1 MRLVTSR
8 TPQEP
13 SRPSGPPAPGSLP
26 GPHAAYLR
34 VYEPVSAFP
43 EGEREAW
50 ADYARSSGTRA
61 GRVAAEQH
69 RALAGVLSVPP
80 RPVPAEEEREAFVL
94 EVDSVVHVCPA
105 QTRLRSWLALGRF
118 RDGLPDSLLHA
129 FVPPLALERA
139 EADHARWGGEQAD
152 APLRILTATWSVP
165 LPWFVPF
172 APADRLVD
180 LTGRYPAVV
189 HRTRMSAA
197 RRRVAR
203 ALRALRSA
211 DRAEQAGAAGD
222 LADLADVVT
231 EVGELGRWL
240 EEFHSRSWIE
250 LDYAGLARLLGRDG
264 VLEDDSVAEV
274 AATVA
279 ALTEDDRDEAAR
291 HYAAVVGRWS
301 AVQALERAN

>member
-43 EGEREAW
+43 DGEREAW
-50 ADYARSSGTRA
+50 TDYARSSGTRA

-80 RPVPAEEEREAFVL
+80 RPVPDEEEREAFVL

-105 QTRLRSWLALGRF
+105 QARLRSWLALGRF

-139 EADHARWGGEQAD
+139 EAEHARWGRGQAD

-172 APADRLVD
+172 VPADRLVD

-203 ALRALRSA
+203 ALRALRRA
-211 DRAEQAGAAGD
+211 DHADLAD
-222 LADLADVVT
+222 LADLADVVA

-279 ALTEDDRDEAAR
+279 ALTEDGPDEAAR

>member
-34 VYEPVSAFP
+34 VYEPVAAFP

-80 RPVPAEEEREAFVL
+80 RPVPDEEEREAFVL

-139 EADHARWGGEQAD
+139 EADHARWGGEQAG

-172 APADRLVD
+172 VPADRLVD

-203 ALRALRSA
+203 ALRALR
-211 DRAEQAGAAGD
+211 
-222 LADLADVVT
+222 T
-231 EVGELGRWL
+231 P
-240 EEFHSRSWIE
+240 
-250 LDYAGLARLLGRDG
+250 
-264 VLEDDSVAEV
+264 
-274 AATVA
+274 T
-279 ALTEDDRDEAAR
+279 
-291 HYAAVVGRWS
+291 
-301 AVQALERAN
+301 

>member
-34 VYEPVSAFP
+34 VYEPVTAFP

-50 ADYARSSGTRA
+50 ADYARSSATRA
-61 GRVAAEQH
+61 GGVAAEQH

-80 RPVPAEEEREAFVL
+80 RPVPDEEEREAFVL
-94 EVDSVVHVCPA
+94 EIDSVVHVCPA

-139 EADHARWGGEQAD
+139 EADHARWGGEQAGH
-152 APLRILTATWSVP
+152 PLRILTATWSVP

-172 APADRLVD
+172 VPADRLVD

-203 ALRALRSA
+203 ALRT
-211 DRAEQAGAAGD
+211 
-222 LADLADVVT
+222 ADLAEATGTGTDAAADVVA

-240 EEFHSRSWIE
+240 EEFHARSWLE
-250 LDYAGLARLLGRDG
+250 LDYAGLARLLGREG

-274 AATVA
+274 AAAVA
-279 ALTEDDRDEAAR
+279 ALTEDDPDEAAR

>member
-43 EGEREAW
+43 DGEREAW
-50 ADYARSSGTRA
+50 TDYARSSGTRA

-80 RPVPAEEEREAFVL
+80 RPVPDEEEREAFVL

-105 QTRLRSWLALGRF
+105 QARLRSWLALGRF

-139 EADHARWGGEQAD
+139 EAEHARWGGGQAD

-172 APADRLVD
+172 VPADRLVD

-203 ALRALRSA
+203 ALRALRRA
-211 DRAEQAGAAGD
+211 DHADLAD
-222 LADLADVVT
+222 LADLADVVA

-279 ALTEDDRDEAAR
+279 ALTEDDPDEAAR

>member
-80 RPVPAEEEREAFVL
+80 RPVPDEEEREAFVL

-172 APADRLVD
+172 VPADRLVD

-203 ALRALRSA
+203 ALRALQRA
-211 DRAEQAGAAGD
+211 D
-222 LADLADVVT
+222 LTHLADVVA

-279 ALTEDDRDEAAR
+279 ALAEDDPDAAAR
-291 HYAAVVGRWS
+291 HFAAVIGRWS

>member
-1 MRLVTSR
+1 
-8 TPQEP
+8 
-13 SRPSGPPAPGSLP
+13 
-26 GPHAAYLR
+26 
-34 VYEPVSAFP
+34 VSAFP
-43 EGEREAW
+43 EPERAAW
-50 ADYARSSGTRA
+50 TEYARSSGSRA

-69 RALAGVLSVPP
+69 HALTGVLSVPP
-80 RPVPAEEEREAFVL
+80 RPVPDEEVREAFVL
-94 EVDSVVHVCPA
+94 EVDSVVHVCPV
-105 QTRLRSWLALGRF
+105 QTRLRSWVALGRF
-118 RDGLPDSLLHA
+118 RDGLPDALLHA

-139 EADHARWGGEQAD
+139 EADHERWGGAEAGV
-152 APLRILTATWSVP
+152 ALRILTATWSVP

-203 ALRALRSA
+203 ALRALRT
-211 DRAEQAGAAGD
+211 
-222 LADLADVVT
+222 ADLAAATGEAVDVVA
-231 EVGELGRWL
+231 EVSELGRWL
-240 EEFHSRSWIE
+240 EEFHARSWLE

-274 AATVA
+274 AAAVA
-279 ALTEDDRDEAAR
+279 ALTEDDPEEAAR
-291 HYAAVVGRWS
+291 HYAAVLARWS

>member
-1 MRLVTSR
+1 MPVVTSR
-8 TPQEP
+8 TPHEP
-13 SRPSGPPAPGSLP
+13 SRPSGPPTPGSLP

-34 VYEPVSAFP
+34 VYEPVTAFP
-43 EGEREAW
+43 EDEREAW
-50 ADYARSSGTRA
+50 VDYARSSGNRD

-80 RPVPAEEEREAFVL
+80 RPVPDEEEREAFVL
-94 EVDSVVHVCPA
+94 EIDSVVHVCPA

-139 EADHARWGGEQAD
+139 EADHARWGGEQAG

-172 APADRLVD
+172 VPADRLVD

-203 ALRALRSA
+203 ALRALRTA
-211 DRAEQAGAAGD
+211 DLTGAGD
-222 LADLADVVT
+222 SAAEAAADAVAEVT
-231 EVGELGRWL
+231 ELGRWL
-240 EEFHSRSWIE
+240 EEFHARSWLE

-274 AATVA
+274 GAAVA
-279 ALTEDDRDEAAR
+279 ALTEDDPDEAAR
-291 HYAAVVGRWS
+291 HYAALVGRWS

>member
-80 RPVPAEEEREAFVL
+80 RPVPDEEEREAFVL

-172 APADRLVD
+172 VPADRLVD
-180 LTGRYPAVV
+180 LIGRYPAVV

-203 ALRALRSA
+203 ALRALQRA
-211 DRAEQAGAAGD
+211 D
-222 LADLADVVT
+222 LTHLADVVA

-279 ALTEDDRDEAAR
+279 ALAEDDPAAAAR
-291 HYAAVVGRWS
+291 HFAAVIGRWS

>member
-1 MRLVTSR
+1 MTSR

-80 RPVPAEEEREAFVL
+80 RPVPDEEEREAFVL

-172 APADRLVD
+172 VPADRLVD

-203 ALRALRSA
+203 ALRALQRA
-211 DRAEQAGAAGD
+211 D
-222 LADLADVVT
+222 LTHLADVVA

-279 ALTEDDRDEAAR
+279 ALAEDDPAAAAR
-291 HYAAVVGRWS
+291 HFAAVIGRWS